1 MMMMRFLFKNK
12 ISSPKKSFSY
22 QRRTYSNNKTLFVG
36 AFILVII
43 VFLWPTLVVR
53 PLEWIGGPLWSIEKK
68 ISNSFFFA
76 DIDAYFTSK
85 KKLKEQI
92 VLLEKEVLLAESQ
105 KREIILLKEENVLLN
120 TFLNRT
126 VEEKDSVF
134 AYILSRPN
142 HTLYDTFLLD
152 VGFESKVE
160 PGDIVA
166 YDEGQLLGEITEVR
180 VSTSLAKLFSSP
192 GTESRVVIDNSLAS
206 TAKGIG
212 GGNLEIT
219 LPRDIRIEKG
229 MSVRL
234 EDFPATLL
242 GRVES
247 IEKGDSD
254 TFQRILVRSGVNIFS
269 LEGVL
274 IYR

>member
-1 MMMMRFLFKNK
+1 MRFLFKNK

-152 VGFESKVE
+152 DGFESKVE